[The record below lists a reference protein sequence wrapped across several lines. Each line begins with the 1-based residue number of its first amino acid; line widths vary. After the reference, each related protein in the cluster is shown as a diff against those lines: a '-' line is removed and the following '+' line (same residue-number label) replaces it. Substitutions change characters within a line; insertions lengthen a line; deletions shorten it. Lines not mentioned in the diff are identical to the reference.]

1 MRTFIGDTRLS
12 STMAGGLR
20 APYLRLKEGLKNHAA
35 YTFMEDPEGLT
46 IFYEPYH
53 TEGHTY
59 GDDQERLFLRFRRD
73 GEDLVF
79 TSFDV
84 EATDSSH
91 VVDLSAAR
99 EPLMIWLEYLLR
111 QSSTPEKGL

>member
-1 MRTFIGDTRLS
+1 
-12 STMAGGLR
+12 MADVLR
-20 APYLRLKEGLKNHAA
+20 APYRQLKEGLENNVA

-59 GDDQERLFLRFRRD
+59 GDDQERLFLRFRREGD
-73 GEDLVF
+73 DLVF

-84 EATDSSH
+84 EATDASH
-91 VVDLSAAR
+91 KVDLLAAQ
-99 EPLMIWLEYLLR
+99 EPLRIWLEYLLR
-111 QSSTPEKGL
+111 P

>member
-1 MRTFIGDTRLS
+1 
-12 STMAGGLR
+12 MAEVLR
-20 APYLRLKEGLKNHAA
+20 APYQQLKEGLKNHAA

-59 GDDQERLFLRFRRD
+59 GDDLERLFLRFRREGD
-73 GEDLVF
+73 DLVF

-84 EATDSSH
+84 EATNASH
-91 VVDLSAAR
+91 KVDLSAAQ
-99 EPLMIWLEYLLR
+99 EPLLIWLEYLLK
-111 QSSTPEKGL
+111 Q